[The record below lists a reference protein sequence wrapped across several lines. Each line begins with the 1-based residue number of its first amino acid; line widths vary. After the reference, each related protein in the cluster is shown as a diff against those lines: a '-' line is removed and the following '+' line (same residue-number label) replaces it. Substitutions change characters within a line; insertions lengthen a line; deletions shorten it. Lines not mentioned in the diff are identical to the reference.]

1 MALDPNYTYLRIRTT
16 KWGNTKN
23 DVIKSSKH
31 PLDPLSPTCRPK
43 FRERTSLFKQ
53 KKIPLT
59 LIDQSSFIHFIVPNS
74 CIPEI
79 WTLPAPPRR
88 GQEAMMA
95 TTKNIKRCSDNTQIE
110 MTCIYH
116 HLVMY
121 LAMPG
126 GAYFCGRIRTST
138 QENREKWCKSPEAP
152 ITPWK

>member
-43 FRERTSLFKQ
+43 FRDHISLFKT
-53 KKIPLT
+53 KFLR
-59 LIDQSSFIHFIVPNS
+59 FRNS
-74 CIPEI
+74 CIPEL
-79 WTLPAPPRR
+79 WPLPAPPRR
-88 GQEAMMA
+88 GQEAMRA
-95 TTKNIKRCSDNTQIE
+95 TTKNKKRCEWVAHICWYPLVGSLI
-110 MTCIYH
+110 H
-116 HLVMY
+116 HLVIY

-138 QENREKWCKSPEAP
+138 RGNREKWCKSQEAP